1 MKKDRKRHVKR
12 MWNEDGG
19 GGEEKEREREMERK
33 NESFPT

>member
-19 GGEEKEREREMERK
+19 GGEEKERERERDGTKE
-33 NESFPT
+33 